1 MSNIL
6 FLDFDGP
13 LWSDRITEF
22 HQDNLDLDHPRRGII
37 HDTMVLNGDTFIAQ
51 ILTYWKMDDIAVGML
66 NTLAELYT
74 FKTVVS
80 SSWREICSRDTIEC
94 IFKQN
99 NLNITLHSHWATDSH
114 RDPSGVHGNV
124 TDRLLQIKRWIDQYD
139 VRNYVIVDDPESG
152 GALNDPSM
160 VAQYGLDPNNV
171 IIVDPFIGLELKH
184 YYRMRQILSRGN

>member
-13 LWSDRITEF
+13 LWSDRVTEF
-22 HQDNLDLDHPRRGII
+22 HPDNLDLDHPRRGII

-114 RDPSGVHGNV
+114 RDPLDVHV

-139 VRNYVIVDDPESG
+139 VRNYAIVDDPESG
-152 GALNDPSM
+152 EALNDPNM
-160 VAQYGLDPNNV
+160 VTQYGLDPNNV
-171 IIVDPFIGLELKH
+171 IIVDPSIGLELKH

>member
-13 LWSDRITEF
+13 LWSDRVTEF
-22 HQDNLDLDHPRRGII
+22 HPDNLDLDHPRRGII

-114 RDPSGVHGNV
+114 RDPLDVHV
-124 TDRLLQIKRWIDQYD
+124 TDRLLQIKRWIDQHD
-139 VRNYVIVDDPESG
+139 VRNYAIVDDPESG
-152 GALNDPSM
+152 EALNDPNM
-160 VAQYGLDPNNV
+160 VTQYGLDPNNV
-171 IIVDPFIGLELKH
+171 IIVDPSIGLELKH

>member
-13 LWSDRITEF
+13 LWSDRVTEF
-22 HQDNLDLDHPRRGII
+22 HPDNLDLDHPRRGII

-114 RDPSGVHGNV
+114 RDPLDVHV
-124 TDRLLQIKRWIDQYD
+124 TDRLLQIKRWIDQHD
-139 VRNYVIVDDPESG
+139 VRNYAIVDDPESG
-152 GALNDPSM
+152 EALNDPNM
-160 VAQYGLDPNNV
+160 VTQYGLDPNNV
-171 IIVDPFIGLELKH
+171 IIVDPSIGLELKH
-184 YYRMRQILSRGN
+184 YYSMRQILSRGN